1 MNKNKIKKYNVLAL
15 AFVILLLIWLGQL
28 FYFKTKVDV
37 DYDNNYQTNLTLGE
51 NNFVNKMIYTK
62 GENVEAEFL
71 FKEKNV
77 NPNEFVDYSNRS
89 IEVTDRFYYQVSLQ
103 NEAVVE
109 EGLGSSVDLNVSR
122 NVVGGDYIKNGN
134 NILFA
139 KNILEDEE
147 YKYIVID
154 LYDPKYTKQNIK
166 EETQIAT
173 TIQFPLDKLME
184 EVDVSNVE
192 TTIAGIKNDP
202 EIYAS
207 WLYENEFNPKLIE
220 SFDVKF
226 NIENEILIDK
236 INNLSK
242 DNVIEVIS
250 YLITLNSKTKQNFNE
265 SYNITSPNSGNI
277 IKIINTKYPKVD
289 VVNLKIYLDYI
300 SSLETEVNEILEGS
314 LEFYEE
320 WISKYTKE
328 NNYDVVKDKLS
339 LKEKIQYLYKLYYD
353 NK

>member
-154 LYDPKYTKQNIK
+154 LYDPKYTKQN
-166 EETQIAT
+166 
-173 TIQFPLDKLME
+173 
-184 EVDVSNVE
+184 
-192 TTIAGIKNDP
+192 
-202 EIYAS
+202 
-207 WLYENEFNPKLIE
+207 
-220 SFDVKF
+220 
-226 NIENEILIDK
+226 
-236 INNLSK
+236 
-242 DNVIEVIS
+242 
-250 YLITLNSKTKQNFNE
+250 FNE

-353 NK
+353 NKWKNSIFNMDFKVV